1 MDELEELKKVLNLT
15 STRVRNNVKIVSDKD
30 LGYNYVH
37 HIAKT
42 RMRHLVPNI
51 SKRAAPSED
60 NTLPRIH
67 VGPTLKSCILGY
79 AAIVH
84 DTSNLIPNKTVDND
98 SWLGGYYVYT
108 IPFKYMLKPN
118 TKLVYDSD
126 YSNEHW
132 LITYNKDTVVYK
144 PLAVD
149 KMIFTG
155 LTLEPIATK
164 KNVLTISLAID
175 VQSDTGI
182 RLDDERYL
190 TKGCYRF
197 NYIEEYNFG
206 DGENKY
212 TDIFSD
218 PVSISKA
225 EFMELRNLRA
235 TMLSVGKPSSFLNK
249 W

>member
-1 MDELEELKKVLNLT
+1 MSELDELKKILEMS
-15 STRVRNNVKIVSDKD
+15 STKVRNNVKIVSDED

-67 VGPTLKSCILGY
+67 VGPTLKGCILGY

-84 DTSNLIPNKTVDND
+84 DTINFVPNKTVDDD

-126 YSNEHW
+126 YTNEHW
-132 LITYNKDTVVYK
+132 LITYNKDTVVYR
-144 PLAVD
+144 PYAVD

-155 LTLEPIATK
+155 LTLEPIATEK
-164 KNVLTISLAID
+164 SVLIISLAIE
-175 VQSDTGI
+175 VQSDYGI
-182 RLDDERYL
+182 RLDNKRYL

-197 NYIEEYNFG
+197 NYIQEHNFG
-206 DGENKY
+206 KASNNY
-212 TDIFSD
+212 TDIFTD

-225 EFMELRNLRA
+225 EFMELKNLRA
-235 TMLSVGKPSSFLNK
+235 TMLSMGKPSSFLNK

>member
-1 MDELEELKKVLNLT
+1 MSELDELKKILEMS
-15 STRVRNNVKIVSDKD
+15 STKVRNNVKIVSDED

-67 VGPTLKSCILGY
+67 VSPTLKGCILGY

-84 DTSNLIPNKTVDND
+84 DTINFVPNKTVDDD

-126 YSNEHW
+126 YTNEHW
-132 LITYNKDTVVYK
+132 LITYNKDTVVYR
-144 PLAVD
+144 PYAVD

-155 LTLEPIATK
+155 LTLEPIATEK
-164 KNVLTISLAID
+164 SVLIISLAIE
-175 VQSDTGI
+175 VQSDYGI
-182 RLDDERYL
+182 RLDNKRYL

-197 NYIEEYNFG
+197 NYIQEHNFG
-206 DGENKY
+206 KASNNY
-212 TDIFSD
+212 TDIFTD

-225 EFMELRNLRA
+225 EFMELKNLRA
-235 TMLSVGKPSSFLNK
+235 TMLSMGKPSSFLNK

>member
-1 MDELEELKKVLNLT
+1 MSELDELKKILEMS
-15 STRVRNNVKIVSDKD
+15 STKVRNNVKIVSDED

-67 VGPTLKSCILGY
+67 VGPTLKGCILGY

-84 DTSNLIPNKTVDND
+84 DTINFVPNKTVDDD

-126 YSNEHW
+126 YTNEHW
-132 LITYNKDTVVYK
+132 LITYNKDTVVYR
-144 PLAVD
+144 PYAVD

-155 LTLEPIATK
+155 LTLEPIATEK
-164 KNVLTISLAID
+164 SVLIISLAIE
-175 VQSDTGI
+175 VQSDYGI
-182 RLDDERYL
+182 RLDNKRYL

-197 NYIEEYNFG
+197 NYIQEHNFG
-206 DGENKY
+206 KASNKY
-212 TDIFSD
+212 TDIFTD

-225 EFMELRNLRA
+225 EFMELKNLRA